1 MKFIFAI
8 VKRGQ
13 IALLAAVMALL
24 AVPGYAQSARLELR
38 NLEKLSSKA
47 AEVTDVT
54 LDGDLL
60 QMAARFTSKSDD
72 KDAHEVSDLIKGL
85 TGIYVKSFEFDQPN
99 QYTQADVE
107 AIRSQLAAPGWSRI
121 VQSTSK
127 RDAETNEIYL
137 MKKEGKIVGVAI
149 LVAEPKE
156 LTVVNIVGPID
167 IDKLSQLGG
176 KFGVPAQIAEQPKH
190 NKKSGEAGHEKK

>member
-1 MKFIFAI
+1 MKFIAAI
-8 VKRGQ
+8 KSGR
-13 IALLAAVMALL
+13 IALLASVMVLL
-24 AVPGYAQSARLELR
+24 AVSGYAQSARLELK
-38 NLEKLSSKA
+38 NLEKLSGKA
-47 AEVTDVT
+47 SEVTDVT

-60 QMAARFTSKSDD
+60 QMAARFTAKSDD
-72 KDAHEVSDLIKGL
+72 KDAHELSDLIKGL
-85 TGIYVKSFEFDQPN
+85 AGIYVKSFEFDQPN

-167 IDKLSQLGG
+167 IEKLSELGG
-176 KFGVPAQIAEQPKH
+176 KFGVPAQIAGQPKH
-190 NKKSGEAGHEKK
+190 NKKSEETGHEKK

>member
-1 MKFIFAI
+1 MKLISAI
-8 VKRGQ
+8 RRGQ
-13 IALLAAVMALL
+13 VVLLAAVLALL
-24 AVPGYAQSARLELR
+24 TVPGHAQSARLELK

-72 KDAHEVSDLIKGL
+72 KDAKQVSDLIRGL
-85 TGIYVKSFEFDQPN
+85 IGIYVKSFEFDKPN
-99 QYTQADVE
+99 QYTQEDVE
-107 AIRSQLAAPGWSRI
+107 AIRSQLAGPGWSRI

-137 MKKEGKIVGVAI
+137 MKKDGRITGIAI

-156 LTVVNIVGPID
+156 LTVVNIVGEID
-167 IDKLSQLGG
+167 MDKLGELGG
-176 KFGVPAQIAEQPKH
+176 KFGVPADIAPKTK
-190 NKKSGEAGHEKK
+190 NKKSAEAGHEKK